1 MPRKTA
7 RKYKSS
13 KKRSNRSSS
22 RNRSSNRN
30 RITSSNRR
38 PKIRMINHGFM
49 KTVTTVNNKTSER
62 ELDWDGKYDGEKAV
76 IHAKLNKD
84 GKTETI
90 NKTFSDDEIKQLL
103 GYSTVNEPLESR
115 LKLHMHTNANT
126 NTNMNKPIPVILNDD
141 NMLFLEEPKQNPS
154 PNHMRQFTIRI

>member
-1 MPRKTA
+1 MPKKTA
-7 RKYKSS
+7 KKYRSS
-13 KKRSNRSSS
+13 KKSNNRNSNRK
-22 RNRSSNRN
+22 
-30 RITSSNRR
+30 TSNRR
-38 PKIRMINHGFM
+38 PKIRMVNHGFM

-115 LKLHMHTNANT
+115 LKLHMNT
-126 NTNMNKPIPVILNDD
+126 NTNTNKPIPVILNDD
-141 NMLFLEEPKQNPS
+141 NMLFLEEPRQNPN

>member
-7 RKYKSS
+7 RKYKTS
-13 KKRSNRSSS
+13 KKSRSRS
-22 RNRSSNRN
+22 RS

-90 NKTFSDDEIKQLL
+90 NKTFSDDEIKQML

-115 LKLHMHTNANT
+115 LNQHINT
-126 NTNMNKPIPVILNDD
+126 NKPIPVILNDD
-141 NMLFLEEPKQNPS
+141 NMLFLEEPKQNPNS
-154 PNHMRQFTIRI
+154 NRMRQFTIRI